1 MPDTKE
7 KKHLWQSPLAIFFV
21 ALALRLLGVRLFYH
35 STWNDYQDHLLFGY
49 ETGRIARSIV
59 EGHGFGNPISV
70 PSGPTAW
77 LTPVYPY
84 LLAGLFK
91 LCGVYT
97 KTSAL
102 VILSLNSLFSAL
114 ICFPL
119 FHMAKRSFGRGVAVT
134 ACWIWTLYPYF
145 IYIPGGFVWDTCLG
159 ALLVATLFLC
169 ALQLREEPGSLWSWL
184 GFGVLGG
191 FTVLTNASAL
201 TVCLVL
207 AAWAIFPL
215 WQASRT
221 PQRSLTSGISRDH
234 TRWLSRASLVAV
246 GLVVTLLPWQV
257 RNYRAFHTVVPLRDN
272 FWLEFWDGND
282 GDTTSWVDIERHP
295 TINPDEG
302 ALFAKLGE
310 IPYMQEKRRK
320 ALDFLAL
327 HPGLYLLQC
336 TRRFLY
342 VWTGFWNLDPSN
354 LLDEFHGFA
363 NVYLTSSL
371 TLAMVL
377 GLWRALRNSGPL
389 PREAFPRSGSRL
401 CSDAGSG
408 SHARNVVRPAFR
420 SSREAVLPYLLVLSF
435 YPLIFYITHPT
446 IRHRHTIDPEVVV
459 LAALGLRSLFRG
471 SSSSKSPAVPPAAAL
486 PS

>member
-1 MPDTKE
+1 MPDTTK

-21 ALALRLLGVRLFYH
+21 ALALRLLGVRLFYN

-49 ETGRIARSIV
+49 ETGRIARSIT
-59 EGHGFGNPISV
+59 EGHGFGNPISL

-84 LLAGLFK
+84 LLAGVFR

-119 FHMAKRSFGRGVAVT
+119 FHMAKRSFGRSVAIA
-134 ACWIWTLYPYF
+134 ACWIWTVFPYF

-159 ALLVATLFLC
+159 ALLVATLFLW
-169 ALQLREEPGSLWSWL
+169 ALKLGEQHGSLWSWL
-184 GFGVLGG
+184 GFGVFGG

-201 TVCLVL
+201 TVCCVL
-207 AAWAIFPL
+207 AAWAVFPL
-215 WQASRT
+215 WQTSRT
-221 PQRSLTSGISRDH
+221 PQRPPTSVISRDH
-234 TRWLSRASLVAV
+234 RRWLLPAFLVAA

-257 RNYRAFHTVVPLRDN
+257 RNYRAFHALVPLRDN

-327 HPGLYLLQC
+327 HPGLYLVQC
-336 TRRFLY
+336 VRRFLY

-354 LLDEFHGFA
+354 RLDEFHGFA

-371 TLAMVL
+371 SLAMLV
-377 GLWRALRNSGPL
+377 GLWRALRNSAPL
-389 PREAFPRSGSRL
+389 PEEAYPRSGPGL
-401 CSDAGSG
+401 CSVAASS
-408 SHARNVVRPAFR
+408 SHSRNVVPPVFR
-420 SSREAVLPYLLVLSF
+420 TSRAAALPYLLVLSF

-446 IRHRHTIDPEVVV
+446 IRHRHAIDPEVVV
-459 LAALGLRSLFRG
+459 LAALGVRSLFPASR
-471 SSSSKSPAVPPAAAL
+471 SSKSPAVPPTVT

>member
-1 MPDTKE
+1 MPDTTE
-7 KKHLWQSPLAIFFV
+7 KKHLWQSPLAVFFV
-21 ALALRLLGVRLFYH
+21 ALALRLLGVRLFYN
-35 STWNDYQDHLLFGY
+35 STWNDYRDHLLFGY
-49 ETGRIARSIV
+49 ETGRIARSIA
-59 EGHGFGNPISV
+59 EGHGFGNPISI

-84 LLAGLFK
+84 LLAGIFK

-119 FHMAKRSFGRGVAVT
+119 FHMAKRSFGRSVAVT
-134 ACWIWTLYPYF
+134 ACWIWTVFPYF

-159 ALLVATLFLC
+159 ALLIATLFLW
-169 ALQLREEPGSLWSWL
+169 ALKLRGQPGSLGSWL
-184 GFGVLGG
+184 GFGVFGG

-201 TVCLVL
+201 TVCGVL
-207 AAWAIFPL
+207 AAWALFPL
-215 WQASRT
+215 WQTSRT
-221 PQRSLTSGISRDH
+221 SVIPRDH
-234 TRWLSRASLVAV
+234 WRWLSPAFLVAA
-246 GLVVTLLPWQV
+246 GLVITLLPWQV
-257 RNYRAFHTVVPLRDN
+257 RNYRAFHALVPLRDN

-327 HPGLYLLQC
+327 HPGLYLVQC
-336 TRRFLY
+336 VRRFLY

-371 TLAMVL
+371 TLAMLL
-377 GLWRALRNSGPL
+377 GLWRALRSSA
-389 PREAFPRSGSRL
+389 PRLEEAHPRSGAGL
-401 CSDAGSG
+401 CSDAASS
-408 SHARNVVRPAFR
+408 SHSHKVVLPAFR
-420 SSREAVLPYLLVLSF
+420 SPREAVLPYLLVLSF

-446 IRHRHTIDPEVVV
+446 IRHRHAIDPEVVV
-459 LAALGLRSLFRG
+459 LAALGLRSLFPASRP
-471 SSSSKSPAVPPAAAL
+471 SKSPAAPPAVNPA
-486 PS
+486 